1 MNFFKFFWKEL
12 GGFLVR
18 SLNSGYAKERLS
30 CSQKQGIITLI
41 PKGKKAKEY
50 IQNWRPISLLNT
62 TFKILS
68 RVMANRMRFVIDK
81 LIGHE
86 QKGFMKGRYIGEC
99 MRTVY
104 DIMWEVKHS
113 QNSGKVMLLM
123 ADFQSAFDSLDHAF
137 IQDVLNMFNFGSSF
151 RQWVHMMFFGAE
163 SSICQ
168 NGSSTPFVNVERGCR
183 QGDCCSPILFILCA
197 EILMYAEAN
206 RKQKVSQQ
214 RKLNSLQDGYLG
226 FSKFLDFDPQN
237 FKKEFFWK
245 KCSKIQNFQN
255 FQKPVLYV

>member
-1 MNFFKFFWKEL
+1 MYRACALDKLDDYMDDIGVDFPKLTPDEAGRLEGPVTNKEAAQALCELNNDMSPGPDGFTVNFLKFIWKEL

-99 MRTVY
+99 TRTV
-104 DIMWEVKHS
+104 WEVK
-113 QNSGKVMLLM
+113 
-123 ADFQSAFDSLDHAF
+123 
-137 IQDVLNMFNFGSSF
+137 
-151 RQWVHMMFFGAE
+151 
-163 SSICQ
+163 
-168 NGSSTPFVNVERGCR
+168 T
-183 QGDCCSPILFILCA
+183 
-197 EILMYAEAN
+197 
-206 RKQKVSQQ
+206 
-214 RKLNSLQDGYLG
+214 
-226 FSKFLDFDPQN
+226 
-237 FKKEFFWK
+237 FKE
-245 KCSKIQNFQN
+245 
-255 FQKPVLYV
+255 VRTHYVGG